1 MWWILNTQKLEWDN
15 QMIISKCTNI
25 DYIAISDPKFSKTRD
40 EINLFINQI
49 FPNEE
54 LRDYMWQHLASCLI
68 GTNENQTFNIYTGSG
83 CNGKSK
89 LVDLMSKGMG
99 DYKATVPI
107 TMITQGRKSIG
118 STSSEVVQLK
128 GIRYAVMQ
136 EPSKGDKINEG
147 IMKEITGGDPI
158 QGRALFQESITF
170 TPQFKLVVCTNTLFD
185 IKSNDDGTWRRI
197 RVCDFMSK
205 FVDNPFGDEDKFPAD
220 NFPFQFKID
229 KKIDEKFAVWAPI
242 FMSMLIE
249 VGFKTKGNVKDTQVV
264 LAKSDKYRE
273 GQDYLSEFA
282 NEKIIKKTDSKVTKT
297 ELIEEFKNWYSNQYG
312 RASLPKAREITD
324 YMDKRYGKP
333 LSGKWHNV
341 SIVYDNQEDAKM
353 DD

>member
-1 MWWILNTQKLEWDN
+1 M
-15 QMIISKCTNI
+15 
-25 DYIAISDPKFSKTRD
+25 
-40 EINLFINQI
+40 
-49 FPNEE
+49 
-54 LRDYMWQHLASCLI
+54 
-68 GTNENQTFNIYTGSG
+68 
-83 CNGKSK
+83 
-89 LVDLMSKGMG
+89 DLPV
-99 DYKATVPI
+99 T
-107 TMITQGRKSIG
+107 
-118 STSSEVVQLK
+118 
-128 GIRYAVMQ
+128 
-136 EPSKGDKINEG
+136 
-147 IMKEITGGDPI
+147 
-158 QGRALFQESITF
+158 
-170 TPQFKLVVCTNTLFD
+170 TNTLFD
-185 IKSNDDGTWRRI
+185 IRSNDDGTWRRI

-341 SIVYDNQEDAKM
+341 AIVYDNQEDAKM